1 MKIVNKVLEQNQ
13 AFQNK
18 LKPRIMLMSADKS
31 KASSDNPFVPGGQC
45 HSTLNKI
52 GSNSEI
58 PIQMIQMSQ
67 KYTLDVRSTLEKAD
81 GYQLEN

>member
-18 LKPRIMLMSADKS
+18 LKPRIILMSSADKS
-31 KASSDNPFVPGGQC
+31 KASSDT
-45 HSTLNKI
+45 SNKI
-52 GSNSEI
+52 GLNSEI
-58 PIQMIQMSQ
+58 QISQ
-67 KYTLDVRSTLEKAD
+67 KFTLDVRSTLEKAD

>member
-18 LKPRIMLMSADKS
+18 LKPRIILMSSADKS
-31 KASSDNPFVPGGQC
+31 KASSDI
-45 HSTLNKI
+45 SNKI

-58 PIQMIQMSQ
+58 QMSQ
-67 KYTLDVRSTLEKAD
+67 KFTLDVRSTLEKAD

>member
-18 LKPRIMLMSADKS
+18 LKPRIMLMSAAGKS
-31 KASSDNPFVPGGQC
+31 KASSDNLFVPVGQC
-45 HSTLNKI
+45 HSILNKI
-52 GSNSEI
+52 GSNSE
-58 PIQMIQMSQ
+58 IQMSQ

>member
-31 KASSDNPFVPGGQC
+31 KASSDNLFVPVGQC
-45 HSTLNKI
+45 HSILNKI
-52 GSNSEI
+52 GSNSE
-58 PIQMIQMSQ
+58 IQMSQ